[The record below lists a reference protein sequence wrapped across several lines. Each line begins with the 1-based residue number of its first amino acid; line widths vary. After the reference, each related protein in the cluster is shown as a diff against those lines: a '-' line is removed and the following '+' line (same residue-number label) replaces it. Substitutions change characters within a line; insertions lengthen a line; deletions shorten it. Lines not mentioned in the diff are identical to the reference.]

1 MYDIN
6 VQVNILLNT
15 QFHFKFQLLQFHYF
29 KIILKNIPV
38 NINNTR
44 FKIIK

>member
-6 VQVNILLNT
+6 FQVNIMLNI
-15 QFHFKFQLLQFHYF
+15 QFYFKFQLLQFHCF

-38 NINNTR
+38 NKEYTI
-44 FKIIK
+44 